1 VSTIQERLRG
11 SIVPVVTPF
20 DDQNAL
26 DIATL
31 RALIDWQIAEGS
43 HGISVGGT
51 TGEPSALSLDERKT
65 LMRVTVEHVR
75 GRVPVLLGTGSNNIT
90 ETLELTQY
98 AAHLGADAALVI
110 VPYYNRPTQ
119 EGLFQHFYTVA
130 RSVPDLPI
138 VIYNIPGRTATNM
151 EPATMK
157 RLRKAAPNI
166 VGVKEANRDFEQVSN
181 VLHACGRDFLVYSGI
196 EALCY
201 PMLMVGGAG
210 HVSATANILPA
221 KVADLYNLV
230 RAGRWQEALDLHYE
244 LLPINQALFWET
256 NPAPVKYALGR
267 MRKIRPHLRLPLVPV
282 SEAHAKGLDELLVRY
297 GLVREEVSA

>member
-20 DDQNAL
+20 DDANAL
-26 DIATL
+26 DIPTL
-31 RALIDWQIAEGS
+31 RALIEWQIAEGS

-65 LMRVTVEHVR
+65 LMRVTVEQVA

-98 AAHLGADAALVI
+98 AAELGADAALVI
-110 VPYYNRPTQ
+110 VPYYNRPSQ

-130 RSVPDLPI
+130 RSVPNLPI

-166 VGVKEANRDFEQVSN
+166 IGVKEANRDFEQVSN
-181 VLHACGRDFLVYSGI
+181 VLLACGRDFLVYSGI

-230 RAGRWQEALDLHYE
+230 RDGRWQEALNLHYE

-267 MRKIRPHLRLPLVPV
+267 MRKIRPHLRLPLVPI
-282 SEAHAKGLDELLVRY
+282 SDAHAKGLDELLVRY
-297 GLVREEVSA
+297 GLVEEASA